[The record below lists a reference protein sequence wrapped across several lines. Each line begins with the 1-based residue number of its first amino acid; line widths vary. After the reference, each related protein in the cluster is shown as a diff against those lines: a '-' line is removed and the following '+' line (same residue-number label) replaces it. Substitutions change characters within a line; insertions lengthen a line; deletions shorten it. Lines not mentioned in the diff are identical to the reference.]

1 MIPFK
6 VLCLLWQLK
15 GKTLTTEVSSFISSA
30 SLHFAVVFYA
40 WTKQKLEPAYS
51 GSDAPHMLGYLTVPL
66 FIFSNENKV
75 TTTSYRDLL
84 GQMTFYLCV
93 RDKEF
98 LFFFFFPFPVL
109 CHQVEGGDFLPL
121 LSSCGTPPAVVHP
134 AQGSPMD
141 EGCECAR
148 VSSE

>member
-98 LFFFFFPFPVL
+98 LFFFFFSLSQCYVTRLREVIFSL
-109 CHQVEGGDFLPL
+109 YSALVEP
-121 LSSCGTPPAVVHP
+121 HP
-134 AQGSPMD
+134 Q
-141 EGCECAR
+141 
-148 VSSE
+148 